1 MREWFF
7 AARELAYAANGW
19 LRRVLALIQMGDKFD
34 RGKTFAGTVGLIS
47 QPIQMLPTSNADL
60 KSL

>member
-1 MREWFF
+1 MPERHASVSECGSGFF

-34 RGKTFAGTVGLIS
+34 RGKTFAGTVG
-47 QPIQMLPTSNADL
+47 P
-60 KSL
+60 